1 MEIFDYLNDISY
13 KKENIMAD
21 GDEYI
26 EKSYEPYRINKFLSE
41 HLNCIFD
48 VNAMNFC
55 SHLDNKL
62 QFDYF
67 INSIR
72 KKFRRSEK
80 WLKPE
85 DFEVIS
91 LIREY
96 YGYSTPKAKEALR
109 ILGDDNIEYIRKK
122 LYKGGSSNDR
132 NNDRSGTR
140 PTR

>member
-1 MEIFDYLNDISY
+1 MEIFDYLNDVTY
-13 KKENIMAD
+13 KKDDIMAG

-26 EKSYEPYRINKFLSE
+26 EKSYEPYRMNKFLSQHIDCMFYANE
-41 HLNCIFD
+41 MNC
-48 VNAMNFC
+48 N

-85 DFEVIS
+85 DFEVIN

-96 YGYSTPKAKEALR
+96 YDYSIPKAKEALN

-140 PTR
+140 PAR